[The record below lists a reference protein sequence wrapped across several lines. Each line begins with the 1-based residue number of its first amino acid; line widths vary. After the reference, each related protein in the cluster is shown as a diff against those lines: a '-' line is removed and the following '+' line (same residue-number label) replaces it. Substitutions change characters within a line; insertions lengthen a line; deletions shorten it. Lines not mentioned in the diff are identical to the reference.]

1 LSCKNCGYSL
11 VGERQKG
18 HVYYRCQIRD
28 CPTMCIREEAI
39 EQAVLGQFVRLRF
52 SDEER
57 AWFRSKLAQ
66 MKLTNTEEQEK
77 IVVALKLQLSQI
89 EDRLNRLTDAY
100 IDRLVEKDLFEQRK
114 KALLVERM
122 DAEQKLA
129 EWKRGRRNPADEL
142 LFFLERADSAYLAY
156 KLGLVEEKRD
166 LLDTVTSNRM
176 VSGKTPEIM
185 LALPFDEI
193 ANRFERTS
201 GGPSRSIPRTWNA
214 LIKRLLEVVPGTQL
228 SVPSLPTAA

>member
-1 LSCKNCGYSL
+1 
-11 VGERQKG
+11 
-18 HVYYRCQIRD
+18 
-28 CPTMCIREEAI
+28 
-39 EQAVLGQFVRLRF
+39 
-52 SDEER
+52 
-57 AWFRSKLAQ
+57 
-66 MKLTNTEEQEK
+66 
-77 IVVALKLQLSQI
+77 
-89 EDRLNRLTDAY
+89 
-100 IDRLVEKDLFEQRK
+100 
-114 KALLVERM
+114 
-122 DAEQKLA
+122 
-129 EWKRGRRNPADEL
+129 
-142 LFFLERADSAYLAY
+142 LAY